1 MYNLVTSLTRII
13 SQTGPA
19 RWVCLGEMSVSR
31 SKSKEKQGLTL
42 DVSFSEVSVLQ
53 RCLFKLKTCLSYR
66 GVHFRVFI
74 KHMTKL
80 PNKVSL
86 ISFFISFILLLINNK
101 RGSKLRTHSGFQ
113 KDWYVN
119 HRGAVYPTR
128 IQTRKGGG
136 GGGKLLPNILLNEID
151 ILTTCKVIIKG
162 LVSRLIV

>member
-13 SQTGPA
+13 RQTGPA
-19 RWVCLGEMSVSR
+19 RWVRLGEMSVSR

-80 PNKVSL
+80 PNKVSYHSSSPS
-86 ISFFISFILLLINNK
+86 SFFLINNK
-101 RGSKLRTHSGFQ
+101 RGCKLSGFQ

-119 HRGAVYPTR
+119 QRGAVYPTR

-136 GGGKLLPNILLNEID
+136 GVVGGKLLPNILLNEID

>member
-1 MYNLVTSLTRII
+1 
-13 SQTGPA
+13 
-19 RWVCLGEMSVSR
+19 MSVSQ

-80 PNKVSL
+80 PINKVSYHSSYPS
-86 ISFFISFILLLINNK
+86 SFFLINNK

-113 KDWYVN
+113 KDWYVY
-119 HRGAVYPTR
+119 RGAVYPTR
-128 IQTRKGGG
+128 IQTRKGEGG
-136 GGGKLLPNILLNEID
+136 GWEGSYFPTFFLNEID

>member
-13 SQTGPA
+13 RQTGPA
-19 RWVCLGEMSVSR
+19 RWVRLGEMSVSR

-80 PNKVSL
+80 PNKVSYHSSSPS
-86 ISFFISFILLLINNK
+86 SFFLINNK
-101 RGSKLRTHSGFQ
+101 RGCKLRTHSRFQ

-119 HRGAVYPTR
+119 HRVRSTLQGFRPG
-128 IQTRKGGG
+128 KGGG
-136 GGGKLLPNILLNEID
+136 GGREA
-151 ILTTCKVIIKG
+151 T
-162 LVSRLIV
+162 SQHSS

>member
-19 RWVCLGEMSVSR
+19 RWVRLGEMSVSR

-66 GVHFRVFI
+66 SVHFRVFI

-80 PNKVSL
+80 PNKVSYHSS
-86 ISFFISFILLLINNK
+86 SFFLINNK

-128 IQTRKGGG
+128 IQTRKGGAVV
-136 GGGKLLPNILLNEID
+136 GGKLRPIHSL
-151 ILTTCKVIIKG
+151 K
-162 LVSRLIV
+162 